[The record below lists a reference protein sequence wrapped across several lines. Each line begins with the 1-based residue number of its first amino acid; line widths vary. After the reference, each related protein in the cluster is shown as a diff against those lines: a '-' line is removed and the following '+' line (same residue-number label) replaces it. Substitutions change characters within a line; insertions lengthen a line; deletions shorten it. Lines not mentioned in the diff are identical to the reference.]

1 MVVRWCPFLALLI
14 CGSVRTVRGREVTE
28 ILEQVRHG
36 TDAEKESAVHEL
48 ASLSVNSNA
57 IQREV
62 ARAGGIAPLS
72 ALARTGNAEQKQGA
86 AATLLNL
93 VHHSDLLSVIETE
106 GGKEPLDAFVKHGTQ
121 ALIDCC
127 QVAQSG

>member
-1 MVVRWCPFLALLI
+1 MAATISLL
-14 CGSVRTVRGREVTE
+14 CSG
-28 ILEQVRHG
+28 H
-36 TDAEKESAVHEL
+36 
-48 ASLSVNSNA
+48 A
-57 IQREV
+57 I
-62 ARAGGIAPLS
+62 
-72 ALARTGNAEQKQGA
+72 TK